1 MYNEFI
7 GREVSQVTQKLDKK
21 NIKYIIKDNNSGL
34 SKFDTELV
42 VRIKQ
47 INENKLELITSKFL
61 INI

>member
-7 GREVSQVTQKLDKK
+7 GREVSQVKQKLDEK

-47 INENKLELITSKFL
+47 INENKLELTTSKFL

>member
-7 GREVSQVTQKLDKK
+7 GREVSQVTQKLDEK

-47 INENKLELITSKFL
+47 INENKLELTTSKFL